1 MNKVW
6 IICLMLLCFGSVMLL
21 GTVHAGDSKAKVE
34 KVEKKP
40 AKTIKAT
47 TPAKMERSSKR
58 PDRFIDK
65 NNNGVNDQK
74 KPKVVK
80 PKVDKPKAEKHKAV
94 KHRAVSRTKAAS
106 IAEPKPKKE
115 KAPPR

>member
-21 GTVHAGDSKAKVE
+21 GTAHAGDSKAKVE

-40 AKTIKAT
+40 AKTIKA
-47 TPAKMERSSKR
+47 PAAKKIERAPKK

-65 NNNGVNDQK
+65 NNNGVNDRQ

-80 PKVDKPKAEKHKAV
+80 PRSVT
-94 KHRAVSRTKAAS
+94 RTKAATK
-106 IAEPKPKKE
+106 AATQTATQTKPKPKKE

>member
-1 MNKVW
+1 
-6 IICLMLLCFGSVMLL
+6 MLLCFGSVMLL

-40 AKTIKAT
+40 ARTIKAT
-47 TPAKMERSSKR
+47 SPKKVERSSKR
-58 PDRFIDK
+58 PDRFIDR

-80 PKVDKPKAEKHKAV
+80 PKLVQP
-94 KHRAVSRTKAAS
+94 RAVTRTKAALK
-106 IAEPKPKKE
+106 AQPGAVTKTKAATKAATQAKPKPKKE